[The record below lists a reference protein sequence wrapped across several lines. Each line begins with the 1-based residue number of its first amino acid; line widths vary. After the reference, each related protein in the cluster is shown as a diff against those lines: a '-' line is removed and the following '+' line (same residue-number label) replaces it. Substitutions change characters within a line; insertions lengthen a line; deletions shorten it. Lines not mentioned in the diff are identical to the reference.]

1 MERLNPVTSTE
12 TGLNFSA
19 LEHSRN
25 TAVTLLTT
33 ILLVTSGFDGLI
45 SHLHY

>member
-12 TGLNFSA
+12 IRLNFSA

-25 TAVTLLTT
+25 TAMTLHTT
-33 ILLVTSGFDGLI
+33 ISDK
-45 SHLHY
+45 